1 MRLRDAIDDHKRA
14 AGDDRRLSGERRTVT
29 GRFSGGDG
37 RLVHVDPEGRL
48 RDFGY
53 PLTGHTGLVRSRF
66 GLVVGDD
73 VTWFDEVE
81 AEQRYVGETTLIET
95 VHTTDWATVRRHDA
109 TLGDAHLT
117 RVAVEPAADTGL
129 DPDDLSLV
137 VYAAFAP
144 DGRDDRVGQ
153 LRYDDAVEVYHADE
167 HDFLASATGFADLRG
182 QLPLTVPELLD
193 AGPTDLPRAG
203 DGDRY
208 EEERLSGEVVVD
220 VPLDDGVATVGSLL
234 TDRAETTRTEARDRL
249 STLFADLDSPD
260 AMAEA
265 AAGSI
270 PSVPDAVPARESTV
284 ADLRVLSLLSAETGL
299 RIAGPDFDPH
309 YRHSGGYG
317 YTWFRDDAEISAF
330 LLAADDRLGL
340 GLDARH
346 ARSARMYVATQRPD
360 GSWPHR
366 VWPWNGAIAPGWA
379 NGRIEDGPDVD
390 YQADQTGSVVAY
402 LARARSADVDV
413 DGLDRTLVDALAGL
427 DATLAADGRPVVC
440 QNAWED
446 SIGRFTHTA
455 ATFLEAYGE
464 LARHGEGLSGIDGEG
479 VDEVDGERVDEEVG
493 EIDGKRANGSMAT
506 GSDPATHARR
516 RAHEVYDAIDD
527 LWVPERGCY
536 ALRELPGGGL
546 DDRLDSSTLALV
558 TAHRTYDALAD
569 GNVDDGT
576 VGDGKIDDGKIDD
589 GGVGDGVIGE
599 GTHAVD
605 TDRLDRLVSHVE
617 TVVDGLT
624 RETDAISGL
633 IRYEGDGW
641 RRDDQPDEKVW
652 TVSTAWGA
660 NACGELAVLLA
671 AHDDPRADRLAERS
685 RELLAR
691 VSPSGSLCEP
701 TGYLP
706 EQLFDD
712 GTPDSA
718 TPLGWPHA
726 IRLATVALLDDHDL
740 LPADRVA
747 TRGN

>member
-1 MRLRDAIDDHKRA
+1 MRLRDVIDDHKRA
-14 AGDDRRLSGERRTVT
+14 AGDDRRFPGERRTVT
-29 GRFSGGDG
+29 GRFTGGDG
-37 RLVHVDPEGRL
+37 RLVHVAPDGRL

-53 PLTGHTGLVRSRF
+53 PLTGRTGLVRSRF
-66 GLVVGDD
+66 GLVADDD
-73 VTWFDEVE
+73 VTWFDE
-81 AEQRYVGETTLIET
+81 AETEQGYVGDTTLVET
-95 VHTTDWATVRRHDA
+95 VHTTDRATVRRHDVA
-109 TLGDAHLT
+109 LGDAHLT
-117 RVAVEPAADTGL
+117 RVAVEPAADTEL

-193 AGPTDLPRAG
+193 EGATDLPRGGAG
-203 DGDRY
+203 NRY
-208 EEERLSGEVVVD
+208 EEERLSGELVVD
-220 VPLDDGVATVGSLL
+220 VPLVDGVATVGSLL
-234 TDRAETTRTEARDRL
+234 TDRSATTREAARDRL

-265 AAGSI
+265 AAGSV
-270 PSVPDAVPARESTV
+270 PSVSEAVPARESVV

-330 LLAADDRLGL
+330 LLAADDRIGL
-340 GLDARH
+340 ALDAWH

-402 LARARSADVDV
+402 LARARAAGVDV
-413 DGLDRTLVDALAGL
+413 DGLDRALVDALGGL

-446 SIGRFTHTA
+446 SVGRFTHTT
-455 ATFLEAYGE
+455 ATFLEAYSD
-464 LARHGEGLSGIDGEG
+464 LARHGEGLVGGSHDAG
-479 VDEVDGERVDEEVG
+479 DEVDAERG
-493 EIDGKRANGSMAT
+493 DGPSAV
-506 GSDPATHARR
+506 GSDPAIHARR
-516 RAHEVYDAIDD
+516 RAREVYDALDD

-536 ALRELPGGGL
+536 ALREMPGGGL
-546 DDRLDSSTLALV
+546 DDRLDSSTLALAA
-558 TAHRTYDALAD
+558 AHRAYDALAD
-569 GNVDDGT
+569 EAIGDEGT
-576 VGDGKIDDGKIDD
+576 GT
-589 GGVGDGVIGE
+589 

-605 TDRLDRLVSHVE
+605 ADRLDRLVSHVE
-617 TVVDGLT
+617 TTVDGLAH
-624 RETDAISGL
+624 ETDAISGL

-641 RRDDQPDEKVW
+641 RRDDQPSEKVW

-671 AHDDPRADRLAERS
+671 AHDDPRADRLAKRS
-685 RELLAR
+685 RELLAH
-691 VSPSGSLCEP
+691 VSPGGSLSES

-726 IRLATVALLDDHDL
+726 IRLATVTLLDDHDL
-740 LPADRVA
+740 LSADRVVA
-747 TRGN
+747 GDD